1 MPKVALVVHG
11 ILAIIFILLAVV
23 LIANYRFKQ
32 SVREVEELF
41 KDNLAD
47 KAEIVR
53 ESDLSGLP
61 TVVRKWL
68 EQSGWLAGKE
78 SGLSV

>member
-32 SVREVEELF
+32 SVKREVEELF

-53 ESDLSGLP
+53 
-61 TVVRKWL
+61 
-68 EQSGWLAGKE
+68 QSRYIFSPVPIFMYKCNL
-78 SGLSV
+78 